1 MMLNVQKTILYL
13 MLFISVILTIGP
25 FYWMVVGAT
34 NISGDVL
41 SIPPKFIPGTH
52 LIDNFKNLTAEINI
66 FRSLL
71 NSTIVTVIYTFLCGL
86 VSAPA
91 GHPLAH
97 FTFQVPRL
105 FYSSFHSITICP

>member
-1 MMLNVQKTILYL
+1 MRLNVKKTILYL
-13 MLFISVILTIGP
+13 ILFISVILTIGP

-41 SIPPKFIPGTH
+41 RIPPKFIPGTH

-71 NSTIVTVIYTFLCGL
+71 NSTIVTVIYTFIAGL
-86 VSAPA
+86 VSAAA
-91 GHPLAH
+91 GYAFAKFKFKGDNL
-97 FTFQVPRL
+97 L
-105 FYSSFHSITICP
+105 FSVEFE